1 LKHTS
6 TTIRPPADCIS
17 LVYVLGGCLLL
28 VFTAILFFVMPWTE
42 YSWHFDRFPCGGTDF
57 ELGLLSLLAIFLLV
71 LVLLQQR
78 RQNVAL
84 LLTVRR
90 CLSLAFEGAD
100 PGAVTNACNLIADSD
115 VVLLSS
121 RALCRYNLPIQV

>member
-1 LKHTS
+1 LKHIS
-6 TTIRPPADCIS
+6 TTITPPADCIS
-17 LVYVLGGCLLL
+17 LVYVLGGRLLL
-28 VFTAILFFVMPWTE
+28 VFTTILLFVMPWTE

-57 ELGLLSLLAIFLLV
+57 ELSILSLLAIFLLV

-78 RQNVAL
+78 RQSVAL

-90 CLSLAFEGAD
+90 WLSLLFVGAD
-100 PGAVTNACNLIADSD
+100 SRAVTNACNLIADAD
-115 VVLLSS
+115 VVLLFS